1 MWKKNSQII
10 ILDPLFLLT
19 KLWMQFG
26 LTSGTARNLIIFLN
40 PEYTPSLFI
49 FGKSGIMRQATVFSY
64 EQDIQVTERNFLS

>member
-1 MWKKNSQII
+1 MSKKKSQII
-10 ILDPLFLLT
+10 IL
-19 KLWMQFG
+19 
-26 LTSGTARNLIIFLN
+26 IIFKTLLESSWG